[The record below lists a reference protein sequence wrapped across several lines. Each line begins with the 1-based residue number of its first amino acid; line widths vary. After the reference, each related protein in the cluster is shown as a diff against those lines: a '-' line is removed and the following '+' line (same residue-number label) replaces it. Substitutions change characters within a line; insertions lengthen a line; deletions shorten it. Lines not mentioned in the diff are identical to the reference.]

1 MPKRKKNRKHSA
13 HVPTLKPMN
22 AAARTALMIDRQ
34 PDINAGV
41 CIDCHEAEP
50 VEGHHRCLPC
60 FEASYHRAPRPKKHK
75 KRAVPTPIPR
85 VSFFE
90 YAGVRVAIPLVRGK
104 SVRELPV
111 YVEGKRVGAFTAFDT
126 AALGYPP
133 GQTRSS
139 ASWMRT
145 GSASLKESGGWSRMP
160 ACASC
165 TGWPRAM
172 RASSPP
178 LAPCGAYG
186 PARPPP
192 VSCTPEA
199 AGPSS

>member
-90 YAGVRVAIPLVRGK
+90 YAGVRVAIPHVRGK

-133 GQTRSS
+133 R
-139 ASWMRT
+139 ADK
-145 GSASLKESGGWSRMP
+145 LKRKLDANRERKSEGERWVEPDARLRVLYG
-160 ACASC
+160 
-165 TGWPRAM
+165 
-172 RASSPP
+172 
-178 LAPCGAYG
+178 LAPRYESVIAA
-186 PARPPP
+186 ARALRGVRP
-192 VSCTPEA
+192 C
-199 AGPSS
+199 